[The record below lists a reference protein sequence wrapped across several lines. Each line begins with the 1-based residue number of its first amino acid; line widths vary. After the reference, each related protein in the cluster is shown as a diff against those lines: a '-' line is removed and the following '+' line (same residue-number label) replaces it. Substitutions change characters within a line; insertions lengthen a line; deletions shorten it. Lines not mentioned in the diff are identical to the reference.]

1 MKQNQTSILTPRT
14 DSRAGLVSLE
24 ALERFTAQLPT
35 SRRSY
40 RVAIVNCDAEDT
52 KASKPELATT
62 AN

>member
-1 MKQNQTSILTPRT
+1 MKQHQTSILTPRT

-24 ALERFTAQLPT
+24 ALERFTAQLPAT
-35 SRRSY
+35 RRNY

-52 KASKPELATT
+52 QSLKPELATV